1 MPTPLFEECFE
12 AIHEAEEEIMSE
24 HMQRVVKEAKAT
36 LAKLRTIQEAEE
48 GPLSM
53 PWPEIQTLEE
63 TIRRVE
69 EE

>member
-1 MPTPLFEECFE
+1 
-12 AIHEAEEEIMSE
+12 MSE
-24 HMQRVVKEAKAT
+24 CTQRAVKEAKAT
-36 LAKLRTIQEAEE
+36 LAKLRAIQECEE

-53 PWPEIQTLEE
+53 PWPEIQQLEE

>member
-1 MPTPLFEECFE
+1 
-12 AIHEAEEEIMSE
+12 MSE
-24 HMQRVVKEAKAT
+24 NTSRAVREAKAT
-36 LAKLRTIQEAEE
+36 LAKLRTIQEREE

>member
-1 MPTPLFEECFE
+1 
-12 AIHEAEEEIMSE
+12 MSE
-24 HMQRVVKEAKAT
+24 CTQRAIKEAKAT
-36 LAKLRTIQEAEE
+36 LAKLRTIQEREE

-69 EE
+69 ED